1 MRRIYR
7 SEKNSMIAGV
17 CGGLGEMLD
26 VDPTIIR
33 LMYVFATIF
42 TGLVP
47 LIVTYVLGWI
57 IIPTASEIE
66 AKK

>member
-1 MRRIYR
+1 
-7 SEKNSMIAGV
+7 MIAGV